1 MAFRDGKIAIAGEDC
16 EVSGEE
22 LARGW
27 EEREVAMETLRRRA
41 SSVAFEEY
49 YLKHYMRG
57 TIATWCAERRAE
69 EDERLT
75 RVSMSATLSDAQAE
89 TVPREKFCS
98 MFAAKG
104 VSPEQAKASL
114 PRLGSLRLE
123 PGSSVRTR
131 RRR

>member
-1 MAFRDGKIAIAGEDC
+1 MTQLAGEDC

-27 EEREVAMETLRRRA
+27 EKREAAMETLRRRA

-69 EDERLT
+69 EDERHT
-75 RVSMSATLSDAQAE
+75 RVSTSATLSDAQVE
-89 TVPREKFCS
+89 TVPREKFCL

-104 VSPEQAKASL
+104 VSHEQAKASL